1 MRTRDPASFW
11 QENVMAAVI
20 VLRVPARMSP
30 GNGGNKLSN
39 AISVTILGSGEGLT
53 SFEKNNG
60 ANFSD
65 GKKVQWSFVGI
76 YFLRIRE
83 KTFSLISSTL
93 LLLSSNVKVSNVV
106 VKKINKLCKVKTS
119 LSKTNRANV
128 FGNKNVKKK
137 KKKKKKTNYAFRGVH
152 ILRIYTTERYVESRS
167 CSCLRLRI
175 KVSNV
180 CRVQAQ

>member
-1 MRTRDPASFW
+1 
-11 QENVMAAVI
+11 MAAVI

-60 ANFSD
+60 ANFSG

-128 FGNKNVKKK
+128 FGNKNLKKK
-137 KKKKKKTNYAFRGVH
+137 KKKKKKKPITLFGVS
-152 ILRIYTTERYVESRS
+152 IFWEYTRQNVMSNLALVVVYVFESKS
-167 CSCLRLRI
+167 LMFV
-175 KVSNV
+175 VSKHSKQITHK
-180 CRVQAQ
+180 RM

>member
-1 MRTRDPASFW
+1 
-11 QENVMAAVI
+11 MAAVI

-119 LSKTNRANV
+119 LIKPNLANFFV
-128 FGNKNVKKK
+128 KKILKKK
-137 KKKKKKTNYAFRGVH
+137 KKKKKKPITLFGVS
-152 ILRIYTTERYVESRS
+152 IFWEYTRQNVMSNLALVVVYVFESKS
-167 CSCLRLRI
+167 LMFV
-175 KVSNV
+175 VSKHSKQITHK
-180 CRVQAQ
+180 RM